1 MLRVVVFALTCLA
14 LLAQSDANKGQI
26 AGTVFDQ
33 RQSVIPNAK
42 ISIKNTSTG
51 SSRDVTSG
59 AEGQFR
65 AVLLDP
71 GTYDVTVNASGFAPG
86 EYTGLILNVG
96 SVVNLP
102 VTLQV
107 GSTTQ
112 TVVVTEALTAVDLPA
127 PTTIINTQAIENLP
141 INGRRFTDFA
151 ALTPTVQIGMDD
163 PRAVTQGHR
172 FDPPGSER
180 KDPA

>member
-1 MLRVVVFALTCLA
+1 MKLMVRVVLFALACIA
-14 LLAQSDANKGQI
+14 LFGQADANKGQI

-42 ISIKNTSTG
+42 ITIKNTATG
-51 SSRDVTSG
+51 FSRDVTSG

-71 GTYDVTVNASGFAPG
+71 GTYDLTVNAAGFAPA
-86 EYTGLILNVG
+86 EFTGLVLNVG

-107 GSTTQ
+107 GTTTQ
-112 TVVVTEALTAVDLPA
+112 TVEVTAALTSVDLPA
-127 PTTIINTQAIENLP
+127 PTTVINTQAIENLP
-141 INGRRFTDFA
+141 
-151 ALTPTVQIGMDD
+151 
-163 PRAVTQGHR
+163 
-172 FDPPGSER
+172 
-180 KDPA
+180 

>member
-1 MLRVVVFALTCLA
+1 MKLMIRLVVFALACGVLF
-14 LLAQSDANKGQI
+14 AQADANKGQI

-42 ISIKNTSTG
+42 INVKNTATG
-51 SSRDVTSG
+51 FSRDVTSG

-71 GTYDVTVNASGFAPG
+71 GTYDVTVNAPGFAPA
-86 EYTGLILNVG
+86 EYKGLTLNVG

-107 GSTTQ
+107 GTTTQ
-112 TVVVTEALTAVDLPA
+112 TVEVTAELTGVD
-127 PTTIINTQAIENLP
+127 
-141 INGRRFTDFA
+141 
-151 ALTPTVQIGMDD
+151 
-163 PRAVTQGHR
+163 
-172 FDPPGSER
+172 
-180 KDPA
+180 

>member
-1 MLRVVVFALTCLA
+1 MKPMLRVFVFAFACLA
-14 LLAQSDANKGQI
+14 LYAQSDANKGQI

-42 ISIKNTSTG
+42 ISIKNTATG
-51 SSRDVTSG
+51 GSRQVTSG
-59 AEGQFR
+59 SEGQFR

-71 GTYDVTVNASGFAPG
+71 GVYDVTVEASGFAPQELKG
-86 EYTGLILNVG
+86 VVVNVG

-112 TVVVTEALTAVDLPA
+112 TVDVTEALTSTELPA
-127 PTTIINTQAIENLP
+127 PTTVI
-141 INGRRFTDFA
+141 
-151 ALTPTVQIGMDD
+151 
-163 PRAVTQGHR
+163 
-172 FDPPGSER
+172 
-180 KDPA
+180 